1 MTWIGCEG
9 VSQSGRARTPLFLS
23 GAITP
28 YLSALAWPGR
38 LAFFVDAPPID
49 NQAMQADRL
58 TTRPRYARVLS
69 IAGSDSGG
77 GAGIQ
82 ADLKTFSALG
92 CFGMT
97 AITALTAQNTVGVSG
112 IHAVPPQFLK
122 AQLCAVLDD
131 IGVDAVKI
139 GMLHAPE
146 IVRVVAWA
154 IDHYRIAHVV
164 LDPVMVATSGD
175 RLIEEATV
183 DVLRRE
189 LFPRASVITP
199 NLDEAALLLGRPLAS
214 QADLDQA
221 ASDLLA
227 QGARAVLLKGGHL
240 PGNQVVDVLAT
251 AAQPW
256 LRLSSPRIPSL
267 NVHGTGCTL
276 SSAIASYLARGL
288 ELPQAVER
296 GRDFVLQAI
305 RCGADVQTGRGHGP
319 LCHGHAPVP
328 MVTTPTPAA
337 S

>member
-1 MTWIGCEG
+1 
-9 VSQSGRARTPLFLS
+9 
-23 GAITP
+23 
-28 YLSALAWPGR
+28 
-38 LAFFVDAPPID
+38 
-49 NQAMQADRL
+49 MQAPTL
-58 TTRPRYARVLS
+58 TAPVRYARVLS

-92 CFGMT
+92 CYGMT
-97 AITALTAQNTVGVSG
+97 AITALTAQNTVGVAG
-112 IHAVPPQFLK
+112 IHAVPPAFLK

-131 IGVDAVKI
+131 IGVDAIKI

-146 IVRVVAWA
+146 IVEVVAWA

-199 NLDEAALLLGRPLAS
+199 NLDEAALLLGRPLRGES
-214 QADLDQA
+214 DLDQA
-221 ASDLLA
+221 AADLLA

-240 PGNQVVDVLAT
+240 PGDQVVDLLAT
-251 AAQPW
+251 PAQPW
-256 LRLSSPRIPSL
+256 LRLRTARIASR

-276 SSAIASYLARGL
+276 SSAIAAYLARGL
-288 ELPQAVER
+288 ALAQAVER
-296 GRDFVLQAI
+296 ARAYILEAI
-305 RCGADVQTGRGHGP
+305 RSGAEVQTGRGHGP

-328 MVTTPTPAA
+328 MVTTPTAA
-337 S
+337 GL